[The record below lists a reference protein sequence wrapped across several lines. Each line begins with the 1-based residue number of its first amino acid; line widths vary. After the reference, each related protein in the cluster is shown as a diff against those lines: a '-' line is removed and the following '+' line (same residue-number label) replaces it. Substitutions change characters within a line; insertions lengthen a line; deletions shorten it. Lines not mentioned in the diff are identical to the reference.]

1 MTSRLAWFDRM
12 KTSVVLALVLGAAG
26 YLAAFAYDSKLLRAG
41 SVVALG
47 IGLASL
53 VIAAISSFW
62 GQWLAADARRQR
74 WAQYG
79 LTSSLV
85 VLAALAPWW
94 VEEIPNFSLLKL
106 TVAVTF
112 MMVILGLNLLTG
124 FGGQI
129 SLGHSAFFAIGGYTT
144 AIMNREWDISWG
156 YSIPVA
162 GVLAGAAGFLFG
174 LPALRLKGL
183 YLALATLALA
193 VCVTPL
199 AKKFDDF
206 TGGVQGIVLF
216 GKVNP
221 LFGDKTD
228 RVFRDR
234 FFYYTVAI
242 VAGIL
247 FLVAWNLVRGRFGR
261 ALVAI
266 RDSETAAAAM
276 GVNVALYKTT
286 TFGISA
292 AYAGVAGALNA
303 VIISFVG
310 PDQYSL
316 TLSIKFL
323 VGSVVGG
330 IASIAGGVFGGLFQE
345 FMPDYTADINKAAPD
360 AIFAVILIVLM
371 YVMPS
376 GIAGYA
382 HKLWRYGASQL
393 RWTWRA
399 SPSTP
404 LPPAHGAD
412 WGPPQSG
419 PGPSP

>member
-1 MTSRLAWFDRM
+1 MERLQSVDRARAG
-12 KTSVVLALVLGAAG
+12 VAIAVLLGAAG
-26 YLAAFAYDSKLLRAG
+26 YLVTTGYDNSLLRAT
-41 SVVALG
+41 SVLALVV
-47 IGLASL
+47 GLASIL
-53 VIAAISSFW
+53 VAVIAAYVRPW
-62 GQWLAADARRQR
+62 TLRGRRRQNVV
-74 WAQYG
+74 QYVTTG
-79 LTSSLV
+79 AILIIAV
-85 VLAALAPWW
+85 AAPWW
-94 VEEIPNFSLLKL
+94 VDDVPHFSMLNL
-106 TVAVTF
+106 TVAITF
-112 MMVILGLNLLTG
+112 MIVILGLNLLTG

-144 AIMNREWDISWG
+144 AIMKKEWDVPWG
-156 YSIPVA
+156 YSVPVA
-162 GVLAGAAGFLFG
+162 GLLAGTAGFLFG
-174 LPALRLKGL
+174 LPALRLRGL

-199 AKKFDDF
+199 AKKFEDF

-216 GKVNP
+216 GKVGP

-228 RVFRDR
+228 KVFVDR
-234 FFYYTVAI
+234 FYYYTVAI

-247 FLVAWNLVRGRFGR
+247 FLIAWNLVRGRFGR

-276 GVNVALYKTT
+276 GVNIALYKTT

-292 AYAGVAGALNA
+292 AYAGIAGSLNA

-330 IASIAGGVFGGLFQE
+330 LASVSGAIFGGLFQR
-345 FMPDYTADINKAAPD
+345 FTPDYTTDINKAAPD

-371 YVMPS
+371 YVMPT
-376 GIAGYA
+376 GLVGYIQ
-382 HKLWRYGASQL
+382 KVWRYGSQQL
-393 RWTWRA
+393 RARQ
-399 SPSTP
+399 
-404 LPPAHGAD
+404 
-412 WGPPQSG
+412 GPEPRG
-419 PGPSP
+419 TKET

>member
-1 MTSRLAWFDRM
+1 MLGRLNRFDRM
-12 KTSVVLALVLGAAG
+12 KLGSVLAIVLGAVG
-26 YLAAFAYDSKLLRAG
+26 YAITLGYDDKLLRSA
-41 SVVALG
+41 SVVAMALG
-47 IGLASL
+47 ICSIVTAMIGAYS
-53 VIAAISSFW
+53 
-62 GQWLAADARRQR
+62 GRWLAAVPHRQR
-74 WAQYG
+74 SAQFG
-79 LTSSLV
+79 LTATLF
-85 VLAALAPWW
+85 VLAALAPWYI
-94 VEEIPNFSLLKL
+94 EDIPHGSLLKL
-106 TVAVTF
+106 TVAITF

-129 SLGHSAFFAIGGYTT
+129 SLGHSAFFAVGGYTT
-144 AIMNREWDISWG
+144 AIMNKEWGISWG

-162 GVLAGAAGFLFG
+162 AILAGVVGFLFG

-193 VCVTPL
+193 VCVAPI

-216 GKVNP
+216 GKINP
-221 LFGDKTD
+221 LFGDKAD
-228 RVFRDR
+228 KVVRDR

-242 VAGIL
+242 VASIL
-247 FLVAWNLVRGRFGR
+247 FLIAWNLMRGRFGR

-286 TFGISA
+286 IFGISA

-303 VIISFVG
+303 AIIGFVS

-323 VGSVVGG
+323 VGAVVGG
-330 IASIAGGVFGGLFQE
+330 VASIAGAIFGGLFQQ
-345 FMPDYTADINKAAPD
+345 FTPDYTADINKAAPD
-360 AIFAVILIVLM
+360 AIFAVILIVMM

-376 GIAGYA
+376 GISGYV
-382 HKLWRYGASQL
+382 HRVWRYGVDQL
-393 RWTWRA
+393 RWGEEKKAPAT
-399 SPSTP
+399 PSV
-404 LPPAHGAD
+404 
-412 WGPPQSG
+412 QSSDAGSTGG
-419 PGPSP
+419 PGGGDRN

>member
-1 MTSRLAWFDRM
+1 MLDRLARFDRM
-12 KTSVVLALVLGAAG
+12 KLASALAIVLGALG
-26 YLAAFAYDSKLLRAG
+26 YAVTSGYDNKLLRAA
-41 SVVALG
+41 SVVALA
-47 IGLASL
+47 IGLSSIVIASL
-53 VIAAISSFW
+53 GALSRR
-62 GQWLAADARRQR
+62 WLAADPRRQR
-74 WAQYG
+74 FAQYA
-79 LTSSLV
+79 LTAALV
-85 VLAALAPWW
+85 ALAALAPWY
-94 VEEIPNFSLLKL
+94 VENIPHFSLLKL
-106 TVAVTF
+106 TAAITF

-129 SLGHSAFFAIGGYTT
+129 SLGHSAFFAVGGYTT
-144 AIMNREWDISWG
+144 AILSREWGISWG

-162 GVLAGAAGFLFG
+162 AILAGAVGFLFG

-193 VCVTPL
+193 VTVAPL
-199 AKKFDDF
+199 AKKFDGF

-216 GKVNP
+216 GKINP

-228 RVFRDR
+228 QIFRDR

-242 VAGIL
+242 IAGML
-247 FLVAWNLVRGRFGR
+247 FLIAWNLMRGRFGR

-286 TFGISA
+286 TFAISA
-292 AYAGVAGALNA
+292 AYAGIAGALNA
-303 VIISFVG
+303 VIIGFVG

-330 IASIAGGVFGGLFQE
+330 IASLAGAVFGGLFQQ
-345 FMPDYTADINKAAPD
+345 FTPDYAAEINKAAPD
-360 AIFAVILIVLM
+360 AIFAVILIVLI

-376 GIAGYA
+376 GISGYV
-382 HKLWRYGASQL
+382 HKVWRYGVDQL
-393 RWTWRA
+393 RRKGEPEPLAT
-399 SPSTP
+399 SPI
-404 LPPAHGAD
+404 HGAD
-412 WGPPQSG
+412 PGPPASSAPNDQT
-419 PGPSP
+419 